1 MNYKSEHAR
10 HIMQI
15 CKIRRLSTMLQ
26 QVNIPHRLIT
36 ETEIVDGIEGDPNYS
51 ITVDSGNS
59 VDRITVDCNDNSEGG
74 IECLLQITE
83 LRFDE
88 TNYEV
93 ISTETSV
100 LIEAAFGKICAFWE
114 DWLTIH

>member
-15 CKIRRLSTMLQ
+15 CKVRRLSTMLQ

-36 ETEIVDGIEGDPNYS
+36 ETEIVDGMEGDPNYS
-51 ITVDSGNS
+51 ITVDSCNS

-74 IECLLQITE
+74 MECLLQITE
-83 LRFDE
+83 LRLGE

-93 ISTETSV
+93 ISTETGA
-100 LIEAAFGKICAFWE
+100 LIEAAFGKICAMW
-114 DWLTIH
+114 